1 MHRHSKSARLKSSS
15 GQANRGLRLLAL
27 AACVAGLA
35 GCANTSQKST
45 AYTSE
50 IDPYETEWV
59 ATADDPI
66 GMLVVQKFKRE
77 RQRNHSEVNSDNAMV
92 SEALNYLGIRYRFG
106 GNSPDTGFDCSGLVA
121 YTAERSLGLKLPRN
135 AAEIAQQGI
144 SVAKNELKAGDLVF
158 FNTLGRRYSHVGIY
172 LGDDRFVHSPSAG
185 GVVRVENMTMAYWS
199 KRYNGARRL
208 DNSLVASARAAN

>member
-1 MHRHSKSARLKSSS
+1 M
-15 GQANRGLRLLAL
+15 LAL

-35 GCANTSQKST
+35 GCAGTHQKSS

-77 RQRNHSEVNSDNAMV
+77 RQRSQGSGVSSDNALV

-106 GNSPDTGFDCSGLVA
+106 GNSPDTGFDCSGLVT

-135 AAEIAQQGI
+135 AAEIAQQGV
-144 SVAKNELKAGDLVF
+144 SVSKSELKAGDLVF
-158 FNTLGRRYSHVGIY
+158 FNTMGRRYSHVGIY
-172 LGDDRFVHSPSAG
+172 LGDDRFVHSPSSG
-185 GVVRVENMTMAYWS
+185 GVVRVENMTLAYWS
-199 KRYNGARRL
+199 KRYNGARRI
-208 DNSLVASARAAN
+208 DTSLVATARASN